1 MRHDESNLQIAC
13 VRWFRLQY
21 PSIAPLL
28 FSVPNGGRRDAVTG
42 AILKAEGAVAGVSD
56 LLLLLPNGQHH
67 GLCIEMKTAKG
78 RQSTAQKEWQK
89 AVEDAGYRYV
99 VVRSLGDFIDEVDL
113 QILSSPYHEL
123 FDKRLGANSIRAD
136 FYISK

>member
-42 AILKAEGAVAGVSD
+42 AILKAEGAVAGVAD
-56 LLLLLPNGQHH
+56 LLLLLPSKHYH
-67 GLCIEMKTAKG
+67 GLCIEMKTEKG
-78 RQSTAQKEWQK
+78 RQSKEQKAWQK
-89 AVEDAGYRYV
+89 AVEDAGYKYV
-99 VVRSLGDFIDEVDL
+99 VVRDRGHFVFEVDL
-113 QILSSPYHEL
+113 YILSSPYHEL
-123 FDKRLGANSIRAD
+123 VEKSLLIP
-136 FYISK
+136 

>member
-42 AILKAEGAVAGVSD
+42 AILKAEGAVAGVAD
-56 LLLLLPNGQHH
+56 LLLLLPSGDYH
-67 GLCIEMKTAKG
+67 GLCIEMKTEKG
-78 RQSTAQKEWQK
+78 KQSDAQKEWQK
-89 AVEDAGYRYV
+89 AVEAVGYKYA
-99 VVRSLGDFIDEVDL
+99 VVRSFEQFSALISDYIIDGKGR
-113 QILSSPYHEL
+113 I
-123 FDKRLGANSIRAD
+123 
-136 FYISK
+136 YISR

>member
-42 AILKAEGAVAGVSD
+42 AIIKAEGAVAGVSD
-56 LLLLLPNGQHH
+56 LLLLLPSKNYH
-67 GLCIEMKTAKG
+67 GLCIEMKTKTG
-78 RQSTAQKEWQK
+78 KQSDAQKVWQK
-89 AVEDAGYRYV
+89 AGEEAGYKYV
-99 VVRSLGDFIDEVDL
+99 VVRDRGNFVFEVDL
-113 QILSSPYHEL
+113 YLLSSPYHEL
-123 FDKRLGANSIRAD
+123 VKRLLIT
-136 FYISK
+136 

>member
-42 AILKAEGAVAGVSD
+42 AIIKAEGAVAGVSD
-56 LLLLLPNGQHH
+56 LLLLLPSKNYH
-67 GLCIEMKTAKG
+67 GLCIEMKTKTG
-78 RQSTAQKEWQK
+78 KQSDAQKVWQK
-89 AVEDAGYRYV
+89 AVEEAGYKYV
-99 VVRSLGDFIDEVDL
+99 VVRDRGNFVFEVDL
-113 QILSSPYHEL
+113 YLLSSPYHEL
-123 FDKRLGANSIRAD
+123 VKRLLIP
-136 FYISK
+136 

>member
-56 LLLLLPNGQHH
+56 LLLLFSNGVHH
-67 GLCIEMKTAKG
+67 GLCIEMKTEKG
-78 RQSTAQKEWQK
+78 KQSDAQKEWQK
-89 AVEDAGYRYV
+89 AVEAVGYKYA
-99 VVRSLGDFIDEVDL
+99 VVRSFEQFADLIDDY
-113 QILSSPYHEL
+113 II
-123 FDKRLGANSIRAD
+123 DGTRI